1 MSWSVDDDD
10 GRWIFTDVRWL
21 AESCVS
27 WDVDVLWDTDA
38 DVWIFARAWWLNQ
51 SSVLRYI
58 MMAVFYIK
66 CVVRE

>member
-10 GRWIFTDVRWL
+10 VRWIFTDVRWL

-51 SSVLRYI
+51 SSVLWYI

-66 CVVRE
+66 CVVME